1 MGMTF
6 SPTRRTLFR
15 RLSGILTLHEA
26 VQLSREDSSSP
37 YSCAGRPS
45 ANRFIGLMTGAP
57 AHKKRDSIAEISNH

>member
-37 YSCAGRPS
+37 YSCAGRLS
-45 ANRFIGLMTGAP
+45 ASADISPVNSRV
-57 AHKKRDSIAEISNH
+57 HKKKGNT